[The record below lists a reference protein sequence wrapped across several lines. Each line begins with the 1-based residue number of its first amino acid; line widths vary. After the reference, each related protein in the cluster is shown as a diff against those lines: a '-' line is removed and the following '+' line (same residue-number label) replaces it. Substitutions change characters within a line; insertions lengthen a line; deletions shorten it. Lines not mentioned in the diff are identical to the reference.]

1 MYFQILDIYFI
12 QKKLKYKGFKTLKEI
27 TSRSNIEISVF
38 EDINFTD
45 TNMVKDAI
53 KSSKIEHYK
62 QLQIT
67 DTAAKMRII
76 YHSQIHLKVFI
87 V

>member
-12 QKKLKYKGFKTLKEI
+12 QKKLKYKGFSKLI
-27 TSRSNIEISVF
+27 ASQSNIEISVF

-53 KSSKIEHYK
+53 KSSKIQHYK

-67 DTAAKMRII
+67 ETAAKMRII
-76 YHSQIHLKVFI
+76 YHSQVHLKVFI

>member
-1 MYFQILDIYFI
+1 MYFQILDIYLI
-12 QKKLKYKGFKTLKEI
+12 QKKSKYKGFKKLI
-27 TSRSNIEISVF
+27 TSRSNIEISAF

-45 TNMVKDAI
+45 TNMVRDAT

-76 YHSQIHLKVFI
+76 YHSSVHLKVFI